1 MEFKRCILVA
11 LSVAATI
18 GVGGGVLVLEL
29 PRVKSHPHR
38 SRVHCT
44 LQFHLSFQ
52 DVGLLSPCKAEKEEK
67 EGNVLAKKVAEQ
79 LGKLKRLVQCIERPL
94 QPKIIS
100 YFGENQVHSLVHTM
114 QLDI

>member
-11 LSVAATI
+11 LFVAATI